1 MQAGHQMQAPPTWPG
16 NIWSASLLPEA
27 VEIERVFRMTV
38 NEMMPEGP
46 KLATSDRAI
55 RRDMLNY
62 LIKHSAPA
70 GVA

>member
-1 MQAGHQMQAPPTWPG
+1 MKAPQTWAG

-27 VEIERVFRMTV
+27 IEIERVFRIMV
-38 NEMMPEGP
+38 NEMTAEGP
-46 KLATSDRAI
+46 KLATSERAI

-62 LIKHSAPA
+62 LIKNSAPA

>member
-1 MQAGHQMQAPPTWPG
+1 MFEKAPPTFPG
-16 NIWSASLLPEA
+16 NMWSASLLPEA
-27 VEIERVFRMTV
+27 VEIERALRIMV
-38 NEMMPEGP
+38 NEMMPQGV

-62 LIKHSAPA
+62 LIKNSAPA

>member
-1 MQAGHQMQAPPTWPG
+1 M
-16 NIWSASLLPEA
+16 WSSKLLPQA

-38 NEMMPEGP
+38 NNMNPEGP

-62 LIKHSAPA
+62 LVKHSAPA